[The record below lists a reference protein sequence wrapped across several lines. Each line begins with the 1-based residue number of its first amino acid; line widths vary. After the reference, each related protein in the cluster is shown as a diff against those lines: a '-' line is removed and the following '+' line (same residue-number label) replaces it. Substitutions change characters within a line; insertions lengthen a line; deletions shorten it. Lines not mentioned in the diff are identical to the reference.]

1 MKNPYAGGFY
11 ALLVA
16 IFTICGA
23 VFWATWNSGK
33 PTSAQDAF
41 AFINSISALFQALAA
56 GVVAVLA
63 YKGLTSWKQELF
75 QGKAIAVLWDAN
87 LAFSTV
93 EASILRLGKRWSL
106 SAPARD
112 SVIVQKEL
120 QDDPIAKQLEN
131 FREQCLILDRV
142 VVKNGDLWVTR
153 ADDLAYLI
161 GKLGVNVHKAPF
173 DPENGILSFLTSR
186 IEANVA
192 QNAQEID
199 SLLGLIKGD
208 LQRLDKK
215 YSL

>member
-11 ALLVA
+11 ALLA
-16 IFTICGA
+16 ALFIICGT
-23 VFWATWNSGK
+23 VFWATWIGGK

-56 GVVAVLA
+56 GVVAALA
-63 YKGLTSWKQELF
+63 YEGLTNWKQELF
-75 QGKAIAVLWDAN
+75 HGKAIAVLWDAG

-93 EASILRLGKRWSL
+93 EASIIRLGKRWSI

-112 SVIVQKEL
+112 SAIVKKEL
-120 QDDPIAKQLEN
+120 LEDPIAKQLEA

-142 VVKNGDLWVTR
+142 VVKSGDVWVTR
-153 ADDLAYLI
+153 ADDLAHLI
-161 GKLGVNVHKAPF
+161 GQLGVDVHKAPF
-173 DPENGILSFLTSR
+173 DPKNGVLSFLTSR
-186 IEANVA
+186 IEAKVA
-192 QNAQEID
+192 ENAKKID
-199 SLLGLIKGD
+199 SLLGVIKGE